1 MTNTSQIDF
10 RKYISSKAN
19 TNLILKIGYQQN
31 LIQVKEF
38 GKLLKI
44 IKNKQ
49 NEKNN
54 TINWHTNL

>member
-31 LIQVKEF
+31 LI
-38 GKLLKI
+38 
-44 IKNKQ
+44 
-49 NEKNN
+49 
-54 TINWHTNL
+54 